1 MLKKILLGVLI
12 VAGSVVT
19 INAISFITGF
29 TAAMVVYAYD
39 LMLGWL
45 S

>member
-1 MLKKILLGVLI
+1 MVKGILKMLTIIPIAIL
-12 VAGSVVT
+12 A
-19 INAISFITGF
+19 INAASFITGF
-29 TAAMVVYAYD
+29 TVAMVVYAYH